1 MKKFLWWGL
10 SLCLCIGLQTTSF
23 AQSNLNLS
31 IASSN
36 QPLKYRIAFIDPR
49 FQLSKEQLI
58 EVSQQAAEIWH
69 KETGK
74 TYFSYDSEAQLAIN
88 LIYDDHQIIK
98 SEQQENL
105 NALLQKQ
112 EQWRIKNEEIILNKQ
127 EIDQLSSDL
136 NKKKISL
143 KAEFEHYQRDV
154 AHFNQGEHRYSLA
167 DELKE
172 RQNQL
177 QQISGNLQN
186 ESNNL
191 NFRIQMLNKKIKEL
205 NQEQSDLTTLMTQFK
220 LEQKASIQIFHK
232 GLFSQN
238 QIQIY
243 GYASLNDLRLT
254 LAHEF
259 GHALGLKHTTDPKS
273 LMYPR
278 LKEQDIH
285 NFKLTDSD
293 LELLGSIYSSIKE
306 NH

>member
-10 SLCLCIGLQTTSF
+10 SLCLCIGFQTTIF
-23 AQSNLNLS
+23 AQSNLA
-31 IASSN
+31 IGSSHR
-36 QPLKYRIAFIDPR
+36 PLKYRIAFIDPR
-49 FQLSKEQLI
+49 FQLTQEKLI

-69 KETGK
+69 QETGK
-74 TYFSYDSEAQLAIN
+74 TYFIYDSEAQLSIN

-112 EQWRIKNEEIILNKQ
+112 EQWRIKNEEIVLNKR

-136 NKKKISL
+136 NKKKASL
-143 KAEFEHYQRDV
+143 KADFEQYQRDV
-154 AHFNQGEHRYSLA
+154 TRFNQGEHQYYHA

-177 QQISGNLQN
+177 QQSSGNLQN

-191 NFRIQMLNKKIKEL
+191 NIKIQLLNLKINEL
-205 NQEQSDLTTLMTQFK
+205 NQEQNNLKTLITQFK
-220 LEQKASIQIFHK
+220 LEQKAHIHPFHK

-243 GYASLNDLRLT
+243 GYTSLNELRLT

>member
-10 SLCLCIGLQTTSF
+10 SLCLCIGLQMTSF
-23 AQSNLNLS
+23 AQSNLPIGS
-31 IASSN
+31 Y

-74 TYFSYDSEAQLAIN
+74 TYFSYDSEAQLSIN

-154 AHFNQGEHRYSLA
+154 TDFNQGQHRYYLA

-220 LEQKASIQIFHK
+220 LEQQTSIQTFHK

>member
-1 MKKFLWWGL
+1 MKKFLWWGI
-10 SLCLCIGLQTTSF
+10 SLCLCIGLQTTIF
-23 AQSNLNLS
+23 AQSNLS
-31 IASSN
+31 IGSSH
-36 QPLKYRIAFIDPR
+36 QPLKYQIAFIDPR
-49 FQLSKEQLI
+49 FQLTKEQLI

-74 TYFSYDSEAQLAIN
+74 TYFIYDSEAQLSIN

-112 EQWRIKNEEIILNKQ
+112 KQWRIKNEEIILNKQ

-136 NKKKISL
+136 NKKRISL

-154 AHFNQGEHRYSLA
+154 TDFNQGEHRYYLA

-191 NFRIQMLNKKIKEL
+191 NFKIQLLNIKIKEL

-220 LEQKASIQIFHK
+220 LEQKASIQTFHK

>member
-1 MKKFLWWGL
+1 MV
-10 SLCLCIGLQTTSF
+10 
-23 AQSNLNLS
+23 
-31 IASSN
+31 SSN

-49 FQLSKEQLI
+49 FQLTKEQLI

-74 TYFSYDSEAQLAIN
+74 TYFSYNSEAQLSIN

-127 EIDQLSSDL
+127 AIDQLSSDL

-143 KAEFEHYQRDV
+143 KAEFERYQRDV
-154 AHFNQGEHRYSLA
+154 THFNQGEHRYYLA

-186 ESNNL
+186 QSNSL
-191 NFRIQMLNKKIKEL
+191 NFRIQLLNKKIKEL

-220 LEQKASIQIFHK
+220 LEQKTSIQTFHK

>member
-10 SLCLCIGLQTTSF
+10 SLCLCMGLQTTLF
-23 AQSNLNLS
+23 AQSNLPIN
-31 IASSN
+31 SSH

-49 FQLSKEQLI
+49 FQLTKEQLV
-58 EVSQQAAEIWH
+58 EVSQQAAEIWQ

-74 TYFSYDSEAQLAIN
+74 TYFIYDSQAQLSIN
-88 LIYDDHQIIK
+88 LIYDDHQMLK
-98 SEQQENL
+98 DEQQNNL
-105 NALLQKQ
+105 DALLQKQ
-112 EQWRIKNEEIILNKQ
+112 EAWHIKNEEIVLNKQ
-127 EIDQLSSDL
+127 QVAQLLTDL
-136 NKKKISL
+136 NKKKANL
-143 KAEFEHYQRDV
+143 KAEFEQYQQEVTR
-154 AHFNQGEHRYSLA
+154 FNQGEQQYSSA
-167 DELKE
+167 NNLKE
-172 RQNQL
+172 WQKQL
-177 QQISGNLQN
+177 KQKSEDLQN
-186 ESNNL
+186 ESNTLNL
-191 NFRIQMLNKKIKEL
+191 KIQSLNLKIKEL
-205 NQEQSDLTTLMTQFK
+205 NREQSDLSALKTQFK
-220 LEQKASIQIFHK
+220 LEQKTSIQTFHK

-293 LELLGSIYSSIKE
+293 LDLLSSIYRP
-306 NH
+306 N

>member
-1 MKKFLWWGL
+1 MKKILWWGL
-10 SLCLCIGLQTTSF
+10 SLCLYIGFQTTIF
-23 AQSNLNLS
+23 AQSNLPMGL
-31 IASSN
+31 SN

-49 FQLSKEQLI
+49 FQLTQEKFI

-74 TYFSYDSEAQLAIN
+74 TYFIYDPEAELSIN
-88 LIYDDHQIIK
+88 LIYDDHQIMK

-112 EQWRIKNEEIILNKQ
+112 EVWRLKNEEIILNKQ

-136 NKKKISL
+136 NKRKISL
-143 KAEFEHYQRDV
+143 KAEFEQYQRDV
-154 AHFNQGEHRYSLA
+154 TRFNQGEHRYYRA
-167 DELKE
+167 DDLKE
-172 RQNQL
+172 QQNQL
-177 QQISGNLQN
+177 QQKSENLQN

-191 NFRIQMLNKKIKEL
+191 NFKIQILNKKIKKL

-220 LEQKASIQIFHK
+220 LEQKVSIQPFHK

-306 NH
+306 NY

>member
-10 SLCLCIGLQTTSF
+10 SLCLCMGLQTTLF
-23 AQSNLNLS
+23 AQSNLPIN
-31 IASSN
+31 SSH

-49 FQLSKEQLI
+49 FQLTKEQLV
-58 EVSQQAAEIWH
+58 EVSQQAAEIWQ

-74 TYFSYDSEAQLAIN
+74 TYFIYDSQAQLSIN
-88 LIYDDHQIIK
+88 LIYDDHQLVK
-98 SEQQENL
+98 DEQQNNL
-105 NALLQKQ
+105 DALLQKQ
-112 EQWRIKNEEIILNKQ
+112 EAWHIKNEEIVSNKQ
-127 EIDQLSSDL
+127 EVAQLSTDL
-136 NKKKISL
+136 NKKKANL
-143 KAEFEHYQRDV
+143 KAEFEQYQQDV
-154 AHFNQGEHRYSLA
+154 TRFNQGEQLYSSA
-167 DELKE
+167 NNLKE
-172 RQNQL
+172 WQKQL
-177 QQISGNLQN
+177 KQKSEDLQN
-186 ESNNL
+186 ESNTLNL
-191 NFRIQMLNKKIKEL
+191 KIQSLNLKIKEL
-205 NQEQSDLTTLMTQFK
+205 NREQSDLSALKTQFK
-220 LEQKASIQIFHK
+220 LEQKNSIQPFHK

-293 LELLGSIYSSIKE
+293 LDLLSSIYRP
-306 NH
+306 N

>member
-1 MKKFLWWGL
+1 MKKFLWWGI
-10 SLCLCIGLQTTSF
+10 SLCLCIGLQTTIF
-23 AQSNLNLS
+23 AQSNLS
-31 IASSN
+31 IGSSH
-36 QPLKYRIAFIDPR
+36 QPLKYQIAFIDPR
-49 FQLSKEQLI
+49 FQLTKEQLI

-74 TYFSYDSEAQLAIN
+74 TYFIYDSEAQLSIN

-136 NKKKISL
+136 NKKKSSL
-143 KAEFEHYQRDV
+143 KTEFEQYQRDV
-154 AHFNQGEHRYSLA
+154 TRFNQGEHQYYRA
-167 DELKE
+167 DELKD
-172 RQNQL
+172 RQKQL
-177 QQISGNLQN
+177 EQKSENIKN

-191 NFRIQMLNKKIKEL
+191 NFIIQSLNLKIKEL
-205 NQEQSDLTTLMTQFK
+205 NQEQSDLTTLMTQFE
-220 LEQKASIQIFHK
+220 LEQKANIQTFHK
-232 GLFSQN
+232 GLFSHN

>member
-10 SLCLCIGLQTTSF
+10 SLCLCISLQTTSF
-23 AQSNLNLS
+23 AQSNLP
-31 IASSN
+31 IGSSN

-74 TYFSYDSEAQLAIN
+74 TYFSYDSEAQLTIN

-98 SEQQENL
+98 GEQQENL
-105 NALLQKQ
+105 NALLQKH
-112 EQWRIKNEEIILNKQ
+112 EQWRIKNKEIILNKQ

-136 NKKKISL
+136 NKKRISL

-154 AHFNQGEHRYSLA
+154 TDFNQGQHRYYLA

-172 RQNQL
+172 RKNQL

-191 NFRIQMLNKKIKEL
+191 NYRIQMLNIKIKEL
-205 NQEQSDLTTLMTQFK
+205 NQEQSNLTTLMTQFK
-220 LEQKASIQIFHK
+220 LEQKASIQTFHK

-273 LMYPR
+273 LMSPR

-293 LELLGSIYSSIKE
+293 LDLLGSIYSSIKE

>member
-1 MKKFLWWGL
+1 MKKILWWGL
-10 SLCLCIGLQTTSF
+10 SLCLCIGFQTTIF
-23 AQSNLNLS
+23 AQSNLPRGL
-31 IASSN
+31 SN

-49 FQLSKEQLI
+49 FQLTQEKFI

-74 TYFSYDSEAQLAIN
+74 SYFIYDPEAELSIN
-88 LIYDDHQIIK
+88 LIYDDHQMMK

-105 NALLQKQ
+105 NSLMQKQ
-112 EQWRIKNEEIILNKQ
+112 EQWRIKNEEIVLNKQ
-127 EIDQLSSDL
+127 EVDQLSSDL
-136 NKKKISL
+136 SKKKISL
-143 KAEFEHYQRDV
+143 KAEFEQYQRDV
-154 AHFNQGEHRYSLA
+154 TRFNQGEHRYYHA
-167 DELKE
+167 GELKE
-172 RQNQL
+172 QQNEL
-177 QQISGNLQN
+177 QQKSGNLQN

-191 NFRIQMLNKKIKEL
+191 NLKIQLLNTKIKKL

-220 LEQKASIQIFHK
+220 LEQKTSIQPFHK
-232 GLFSQN
+232 GLFSKN

-278 LKEQDIH
+278 LKEQDIY

-293 LELLGSIYSSIKE
+293 LELLGSSYSSIE
-306 NH
+306 GNH

>member
-10 SLCLCIGLQTTSF
+10 SLCLCISLQTTSF
-23 AQSNLNLS
+23 AQSNLP

-58 EVSQQAAEIWH
+58 DVSQQAAEIWH

-74 TYFSYDSEAQLAIN
+74 TYFSYDSEAQLSIN
-88 LIYDDHQIIK
+88 LIYGDHQMMK
-98 SEQQENL
+98 SAQQENL
-105 NALLQKQ
+105 NTLLQKQ
-112 EQWRIKNEEIILNKQ
+112 EQWRIKNEEIILNKR

-143 KAEFEHYQRDV
+143 RSEFEQYQRDV
-154 AHFNQGEHRYSLA
+154 TRFNQGEQRYYRA

-172 RQNQL
+172 QQNQL
-177 QQISGNLQN
+177 QQKSGNLQN

-191 NFRIQMLNKKIKEL
+191 NIKIQLLNAKIKEL

-220 LEQKASIQIFHK
+220 LEQKASIQPFHK

-243 GYASLNDLRLT
+243 GYTSLNDLRLT

>member
-10 SLCLCIGLQTTSF
+10 SLCLCIGLQTTIY
-23 AQSNLNLS
+23 AQSNLP
-31 IASSN
+31 IGSSN

-49 FQLSKEQLI
+49 FQLTKEQLI

-74 TYFSYDSEAQLAIN
+74 TYFSYDSEAQLSIN
-88 LIYDDHQIIK
+88 LIYGDHQIIK
-98 SEQQENL
+98 GEQQENL

-112 EQWRIKNEEIILNKQ
+112 EQWHIKNEKIILNKQ

-154 AHFNQGEHRYSLA
+154 THFNQGEHRYYLA

-220 LEQKASIQIFHK
+220 LEQKTSIQTFHK

>member
-1 MKKFLWWGL
+1 MG
-10 SLCLCIGLQTTSF
+10 
-23 AQSNLNLS
+23 
-31 IASSN
+31 SSH
-36 QPLKYRIAFIDPR
+36 QPLKYQIAFIDPR
-49 FQLSKEQLI
+49 FQLTKEQFI
-58 EVSQQAAEIWH
+58 EVSQQAAEIWQ

-74 TYFSYDSEAQLAIN
+74 TYFIYDSQAQLSIN
-88 LIYDDHQIIK
+88 LIYDDHQMLK
-98 SEQQENL
+98 DEQQNNL
-105 NALLQKQ
+105 DALLQKQ
-112 EQWRIKNEEIILNKQ
+112 EAWRIKNEEIVLNKQ
-127 EIDQLSSDL
+127 EVAQLSSDL
-136 NKKKISL
+136 NKRKISL
-143 KAEFEHYQRDV
+143 KAEFEQYQQDV
-154 AHFNQGEHRYSLA
+154 IRFNQGEHRYYRA

-172 RQNQL
+172 QQNQL
-177 QQISGNLQN
+177 QQKSGNLQK
-186 ESNNL
+186 ESNILNYKIQLLNL
-191 NFRIQMLNKKIKEL
+191 KIREL
-205 NQEQSDLTTLMTQFK
+205 NEEQNDLSSLKTQFK
-220 LEQKASIQIFHK
+220 LEQKASIQPFHK

-293 LELLGSIYSSIKE
+293 LELLGSIYSLIKE

>member
-23 AQSNLNLS
+23 AQNNLPMV
-31 IASSN
+31 SSN

-49 FQLSKEQLI
+49 FQLTKEQLI

-74 TYFSYDSEAQLAIN
+74 TYFSYNSEAQLSIN

-143 KAEFEHYQRDV
+143 KAEFERYQRDV
-154 AHFNQGEHRYSLA
+154 THFNQGEHRYYLA

-186 ESNNL
+186 QSNSL
-191 NFRIQMLNKKIKEL
+191 NFRIQLLNKKIKEL

-220 LEQKASIQIFHK
+220 LEQKTSIQTFHK

-293 LELLGSIYSSIKE
+293 LELLGSIYSSIKK

>member
-10 SLCLCIGLQTTSF
+10 SLCLCIGLQTMLF
-23 AQSNLNLS
+23 AQSNLP
-31 IASSN
+31 ISSSQ

-49 FQLSKEQLI
+49 FQLTKEQFMK
-58 EVSQQAAEIWH
+58 VSQQAAEIWQ

-74 TYFSYDSEAQLAIN
+74 IYFTYDSEAQLSIN

-98 SEQQENL
+98 NEQQNSL
-105 NALLQKQ
+105 NTLLQKQ
-112 EQWRIKNEEIILNKQ
+112 EQWRIKNEEIVLNKK
-127 EIDQLSSDL
+127 EVEQLSTDL
-136 NKKKISL
+136 NKKKSSL
-143 KAEFEHYQRDV
+143 KNEFEQYQRDV
-154 AHFNQGEHRYSLA
+154 TRFNQGEHQYYRA

-172 RQNQL
+172 RQKQL
-177 QQISGNLQN
+177 EQKSENIKN

-191 NFRIQMLNKKIKEL
+191 NFIIQSLNLKIKEL
-205 NQEQSDLTTLMTQFK
+205 NQEQSDLTTLMTQLE
-220 LEQKASIQIFHK
+220 LEQKANIQTFHK

>member
-1 MKKFLWWGL
+1 MKKILWWGL
-10 SLCLCIGLQTTSF
+10 SLCVGIGFQTTSF
-23 AQSNLNLS
+23 AQNNL
-31 IASSN
+31 AMGSSN

-49 FQLSKEQLI
+49 FQLTREKFI
-58 EVSQQAAEIWH
+58 EVSQQAAEIWQ

-74 TYFSYDSEAQLAIN
+74 TYFIYDSQAQLSIN
-88 LIYDDHQIIK
+88 LIYDDHQMLK
-98 SEQQENL
+98 DEQQNNL

-112 EQWRIKNEEIILNKQ
+112 EVWRLKNEEIILNKQ

-136 NKKKISL
+136 NKRKISL
-143 KAEFEHYQRDV
+143 KAEFEQYQQDV
-154 AHFNQGEHRYSLA
+154 IRFNQGEHRYYRA

-172 RQNQL
+172 QQNQL
-177 QQISGNLQN
+177 QQKSGNLQK
-186 ESNNL
+186 ESNILNYKIQLLNL
-191 NFRIQMLNKKIKEL
+191 KIREL
-205 NQEQSDLTTLMTQFK
+205 NEEQNDLSSLKTQFK
-220 LEQKASIQIFHK
+220 LEQKASIQPFHK

-293 LELLGSIYSSIKE
+293 LELLGSIYSLIKE

>member
-23 AQSNLNLS
+23 AQSNLP
-31 IASSN
+31 ITSSN

-49 FQLSKEQLI
+49 FQLTKEQLI

-74 TYFSYDSEAQLAIN
+74 TYFSYDSEAQLSIN

-112 EQWRIKNEEIILNKQ
+112 EQWHIKNEEIILNKQ

-154 AHFNQGEHRYSLA
+154 TDFNQGQHRYYFA

-191 NFRIQMLNKKIKEL
+191 NFKIQLLNIKIKEL

-220 LEQKASIQIFHK
+220 LEQKASIQTFHK

-306 NH
+306 KH

>member
-10 SLCLCIGLQTTSF
+10 SLCLCIGFQTTVF
-23 AQSNLNLS
+23 AQSNLPIGS
-31 IASSN
+31 FN

-49 FQLSKEQLI
+49 FQLTQEKLI

-69 KETGK
+69 QETGK
-74 TYFSYDSEAQLAIN
+74 TYFSYDAEAQLSIN
-88 LIYDDHQIIK
+88 LIYDDHQLMK
-98 SEQQENL
+98 SQQQENL

-112 EQWRIKNEEIILNKQ
+112 EVWRLKNEEIILNKQ

-136 NKKKISL
+136 NKRKISL
-143 KAEFEHYQRDV
+143 KAEFEQYQQDV
-154 AHFNQGEHRYSLA
+154 TRFNQGEHRYYRA
-167 DELKE
+167 DELKD

-177 QQISGNLQN
+177 QQKSGNLKN
-186 ESNNL
+186 EL
-191 NFRIQMLNKKIKEL
+191 NSLNIKIQSLNIKIKEL
-205 NQEQSDLTTLMTQFK
+205 NQEQSDLTVLKTQFK
-220 LEQKASIQIFHK
+220 LEQKTSMQPFHK
-232 GLFSQN
+232 GLFSKN

-243 GYASLNDLRLT
+243 GYTSLNDLRLT

>member
-1 MKKFLWWGL
+1 MKTFLWWGL
-10 SLCLCIGLQTTSF
+10 SLYLCIGFQTKSF
-23 AQSNLNLS
+23 AQNNL
-31 IASSN
+31 AMGSSN

-49 FQLSKEQLI
+49 FQLTREKFI

-74 TYFSYDSEAQLAIN
+74 TYFIYDPEAQLAIN
-88 LIYDDHQIIK
+88 LIYDDHQLMK

-112 EQWRIKNEEIILNKQ
+112 EVWRLKNEEIILNKQ

-136 NKKKISL
+136 NKRNINL
-143 KAEFEHYQRDV
+143 KAEFDQYQQDV
-154 AHFNQGEHRYSLA
+154 IRFNQGEHQYYRA

-172 RQNQL
+172 QQNQL
-177 QQISGNLQN
+177 QQKSGNLQN
-186 ESNNL
+186 ESNSLNYKIQLLNL
-191 NFRIQMLNKKIKEL
+191 KIREL
-205 NQEQSDLTTLMTQFK
+205 NQEQNDLSSLKTRFK
-220 LEQKASIQIFHK
+220 LEQKASIQPFHK

>member
-10 SLCLCIGLQTTSF
+10 SLCLCMGLQTRLF
-23 AQSNLNLS
+23 AQSNLPIN
-31 IASSN
+31 SSH

-49 FQLSKEQLI
+49 FQLTKEQLL
-58 EVSQQAAEIWH
+58 EVSQQAAEIWQ

-74 TYFSYDSEAQLAIN
+74 TYFIYDSQAQLSIN
-88 LIYDDHQIIK
+88 LIYDDHQLVK
-98 SEQQENL
+98 DEQQNNL
-105 NALLQKQ
+105 DALLQKQ
-112 EQWRIKNEEIILNKQ
+112 EAWRIKNEEIISNKQ
-127 EIDQLSSDL
+127 EVAQLSTDL
-136 NKKKISL
+136 NKKKANL
-143 KAEFEHYQRDV
+143 KAEFEQYQQEV
-154 AHFNQGEHRYSLA
+154 TCFNQREQQYSSA
-167 DELKE
+167 NNLKE
-172 RQNQL
+172 WQKQL
-177 QQISGNLQN
+177 EQKSENLRN
-186 ESNNL
+186 ESNSLNIKIQALNL
-191 NFRIQMLNKKIKEL
+191 KIKEL
-205 NQEQSDLTTLMTQFK
+205 NREQSDLSALKTQFK
-220 LEQKASIQIFHK
+220 LEQKTSIQPFHK

-293 LELLGSIYSSIKE
+293 LDLLGSIYIP
-306 NH
+306 N

>member
-10 SLCLCIGLQTTSF
+10 SLCLCISLQTTSF
-23 AQSNLNLS
+23 AQSNLP

-74 TYFSYDSEAQLAIN
+74 TYFSYDSEAQLSIN

-112 EQWRIKNEEIILNKQ
+112 EQWRIKNEKIILNKQ

-154 AHFNQGEHRYSLA
+154 THFNQGEHRYYLA

-191 NFRIQMLNKKIKEL
+191 NFRIQMLNIKIKEL
-205 NQEQSDLTTLMTQFK
+205 NQEQSDLTTLMAQFK
-220 LEQKASIQIFHK
+220 LEQKASIQTFHK
-232 GLFSQN
+232 GLFIQN

-306 NH
+306 NN